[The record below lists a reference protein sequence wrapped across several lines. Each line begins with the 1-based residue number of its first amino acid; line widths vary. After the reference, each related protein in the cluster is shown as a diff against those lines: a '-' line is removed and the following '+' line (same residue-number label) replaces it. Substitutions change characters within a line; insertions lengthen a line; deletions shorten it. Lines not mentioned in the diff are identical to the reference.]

1 MSVGHLVHVLLTVYN
16 ATEHVTQKSGPMCGW
31 VGRILRPYSYMS
43 GSSWSKM
50 PLWSIWFVA
59 VPPWRPLPHC
69 PSQWHGCLPRHG
81 QWWRTCELYYSPSSG
96 GLGLCTGWCTERRHT
111 SDQYLNFSSH
121 HPLNHKLA
129 VIRTLLERCYSKE
142 LEEDDQKKEEHVQ
155 RCSISMA
162 TLPGPL
168 TRSNGISCRNH
179 GRAKHRKDRI
189 KEANTKVWLF
199 CHM

>member
-1 MSVGHLVHVLLTVYN
+1 LVGSCIPIHTCRGLPDPKCLFDP
-16 ATEHVTQKSGPMCGW
+16 SG
-31 VGRILRPYSYMS
+31 LS
-43 GSSWSKM
+43 
-50 PLWSIWFVA
+50 L
-59 VPPWRPLPHC
+59 
-69 PSQWHGCLPRHG
+69 CLPGDHFHTLPVDDMVVFHG
-81 QWWRTCELYYSPSSG
+81 MVSDDRLVSYTTLLALEAR
-96 GLGLCTGWCTERRHT
+96 GLCTGWCTERRHT

-155 RCSISMA
+155 RCSISVA